1 MAGQDRI
8 HQNKADGREIETP
21 LDDLIRA
28 SFYTETRRRISD
40 PDKMWAHLLQRAQ
53 TEVTQLPP
61 ITNRDV
67 ENAGSTGVLPEVRAE
82 LQADSYPSTLSLLR
96 IGDVDAARLMT
107 PTLSNQIS
115 HYRHAMEMKMWRT
128 VGALG
133 LSMGT
138 L

>member
-8 HQNKADGREIETP
+8 RNMDTQEIETP
-21 LDDLIRA
+21 LDTMIRA
-28 SFYTETRRRISD
+28 SFYSETRRRVSD
-40 PDKMWAHLLQRAQ
+40 PDQTWARLLQRAQ
-53 TEVTQLPP
+53 SEVTQLPP
-61 ITNRDV
+61 VTDAEAQISV
-67 ENAGSTGVLPEVRAE
+67 GAAMLSEVKAE
-82 LQADSYPSTLSLLR
+82 LQADHRPFVAPLLQ
-96 IGDVDAARLMT
+96 ISDVDATRLMT

-138 L
+138 I